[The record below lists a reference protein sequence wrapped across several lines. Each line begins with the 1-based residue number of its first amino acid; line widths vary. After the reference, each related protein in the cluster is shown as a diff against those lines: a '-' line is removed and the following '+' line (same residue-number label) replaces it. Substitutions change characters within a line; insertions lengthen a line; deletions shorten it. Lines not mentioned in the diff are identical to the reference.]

1 MKCSTLLLISAMSAL
16 PILGEDIYIYQY
28 DSAGNC
34 IGRLLSTSATPAAN
48 KPQQQK
54 EAAVEVFPLETD
66 GEFYIF
72 LDSTKGEDNAF
83 NMSSIDGTRT
93 YSGKITE
100 DITGVDISSF
110 KSGIYSLGV
119 TYAGNL
125 YSFKIIKK

>member
-1 MKCSTLLLISAMSAL
+1 MKCSALLLISAMSVL
-16 PILGEDIYIYQY
+16 PMLGEDTYIYQY
-28 DSAGNC
+28 DAAGNC
-34 IGRLLSTSATPAAN
+34 IGRLLSTSATLAAH
-48 KPQQQK
+48 KSQQQK

-66 GEFYIF
+66 GEFFIF
-72 LDSTKGEDNAF
+72 LDSTTGEENSF
-83 NMSSIDGTRT
+83 TMSSIDGTRT
-93 YSGKITE
+93 SSGKITE

>member
-1 MKCSTLLLISAMSAL
+1 MKCKTLLLICAL
-16 PILGEDIYIYQY
+16 SIFPMLGEDIYIYQY

-34 IGRLLSTSATPAAN
+34 IGRVLSTSVNSSPLRLS
-48 KPQQQK
+48 QQK
-54 EAAVEVFPLETD
+54 DTTVEVFPLETD

-100 DITGVDISSF
+100 NITGVDISSF

>member
-1 MKCSTLLLISAMSAL
+1 M
-16 PILGEDIYIYQY
+16 
-28 DSAGNC
+28 
-34 IGRLLSTSATPAAN
+34 LSKSATPAARRSQQ
-48 KPQQQK
+48 PQK
-54 EAAVEVFPLETD
+54 ATVEVFPLETD

-93 YSGKITE
+93 YSGKIAE